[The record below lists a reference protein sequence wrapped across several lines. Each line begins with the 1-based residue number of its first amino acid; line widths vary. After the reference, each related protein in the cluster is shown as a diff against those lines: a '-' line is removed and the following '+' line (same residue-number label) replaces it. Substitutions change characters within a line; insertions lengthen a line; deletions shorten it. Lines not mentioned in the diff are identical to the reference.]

1 MSGIQWLLLILV
13 IAAVAAAYWYLRR
26 QGGDD
31 PWQGLDEESGGGA
44 DDNRGESLGGDS
56 YIVGVRTVSD
66 GTSSP
71 AKTASDAGEA
81 KPAPDQGRRAGRA
94 RTAAA
99 DDAFWQAFH
108 TEPASGGDDKADSRV
123 GEVRPQRPPA
133 GEESL
138 FVLHVASRDGSF
150 LDGPDIHR
158 ALQDQKLKFG
168 LHDIY
173 HRITEVNGVPESVY
187 SVANML
193 KPGFL
198 DPVEQDHLRTPG
210 LALFLVLP
218 GPIEGTRAMRD
229 MLDTARA
236 LAEDLGGEVL
246 DDNRS
251 LLTNQTAQY
260 MLDQVAEL
268 DRRQRVQTGR

>member
-31 PWQGLDEESGGGA
+31 PWQGLDEESGGGQ
-44 DDNRGESLGGDS
+44 DDRGESLGGDS
-56 YIVGVRTVSD
+56 YIVGVRTVS
-66 GTSSP
+66 GGASSS
-71 AKTASDAGEA
+71 AKTPADAGEA
-81 KPAPDQGRRAGRA
+81 KPAPDKGRRAGRA
-94 RTAAA
+94 RTAG
-99 DDAFWQAFH
+99 DDDTFWQAFH
-108 TEPASGGDDKADSRV
+108 TEPAGSDDGKADSGV
-123 GEVRPQRPPA
+123 EEVRPQRPPA

-246 DDNRS
+246 DDKRS

-268 DRRQRVQTGR
+268 DRRQRVRAGR